1 MSEILNIRSALEMLG
16 GEKELLA
23 ELLQTFVN
31 DKHLEKD
38 RLLELEAKPDTTE
51 AASYVHYFKGAG
63 RQIGA
68 EKLGESGQALEDV
81 MRGKTSGDVQILNSL
96 FIKDYED
103 TVKAAK
109 EALELL

>member
-1 MSEILNIRSALEMLG
+1 MSEILNIRSALDMLG
-16 GEKELLA
+16 GEKELLT

-31 DKHLEKD
+31 DKHLEKE

-81 MRGKTSGDVQILNSL
+81 MRGKTSGDVEILNSL
-96 FIKDYED
+96 FLNDYED
-103 TVKAAK
+103 TLKAVK